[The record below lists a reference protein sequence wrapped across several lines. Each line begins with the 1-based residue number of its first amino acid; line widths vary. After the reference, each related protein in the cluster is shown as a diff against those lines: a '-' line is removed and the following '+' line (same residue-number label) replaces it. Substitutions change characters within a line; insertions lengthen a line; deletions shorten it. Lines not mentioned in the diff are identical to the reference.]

1 MQTVTKKYSREE
13 YLALE
18 EISNEKHEF
27 YQGEIFAMVGG
38 TFHHAKISGNV
49 FSILNVK
56 LRGKFCQPTNSDMC
70 IGTPSGLLTYPD
82 TSIFC
87 GQPELSDNQRV
98 LLNPVMIVEVLSP
111 STRHYDRGNK
121 FTLYRS
127 ILTFRDYLL
136 VDSEKVYIEHFRKI
150 ENNEWI
156 LHEYTDLSE
165 KIYFNSIDESLE
177 LKEIYENIEF

>member
-1 MQTVTKKYSREE
+1 MQTATKKYTREE

-18 EISNEKHEF
+18 EMSNEKHEF

-38 TFHHAKISGNV
+38 TFRHSAIGLNITTALKI
-49 FSILNVK
+49 K
-56 LRGKFCQPTNSDMC
+56 LRGKSCQPTNSDMC
-70 IGTPSGLLTYPD
+70 VGTPSGLLTYPD
-82 TSIFC
+82 ASVFC
-87 GQPELSDNQRV
+87 GKLELSDNQRV

-111 STRHYDRGNK
+111 STRHYDRGDK

-127 ILTFRDYLL
+127 ILTFCDYLL

-165 KIYFNSIDESLE
+165 KIYFNSINESLE
-177 LKEIYENIEF
+177 LKEIYENIEL